1 MEFMYLIA
9 VLKTICIQQF
19 SALCLNI
26 LHQSSWMLACRDT
39 PVKQTQASGL
49 SNVAYTYAQKNVL
62 VEATLY
68 SLSVI
73 S

>member
-1 MEFMYLIA
+1 MYLIA
-9 VLKTICIQQF
+9 ILKTICIQQF

-26 LHQSSWMLACRDT
+26 LHWSGWMFACRDT

-49 SNVAYTYAQKNVL
+49 SNEAYTYAQKNVH

-68 SLSVI
+68 FLSVI
-73 S
+73 C

>member
-26 LHQSSWMLACRDT
+26 LH
-39 PVKQTQASGL
+39 
-49 SNVAYTYAQKNVL
+49 
-62 VEATLY
+62 
-68 SLSVI
+68 
-73 S
+73 